1 MKHIGLTFLL
11 LILLA
16 PWAAQAETYRVDLI
30 VYLDK
35 SAAGEV
41 GRRPVLPGNMS
52 RAIEL
57 TDTGALRSAGI
68 SLLPDEQFALNDPW
82 MRLKNSKRYQPVIR
96 LAWIQKDPPA
106 DKGAALHL
114 QWGNP
119 LSSSDASG
127 LTPVDGTVS
136 LLAGRYLHLDTH
148 LLYTQ
153 PLAEGGRVSYR
164 MKENRLM
171 RRDELHHLDSPKL
184 GVLARVVKAGG

>member
-1 MKHIGLTFLL
+1 MKKKRLAALALTLL
-11 LILLA
+11 LPL
-16 PWAAQAETYRVDLI
+16 AAQAETYRVDLI
-30 VYLDK
+30 VFLDK
-35 SAAGEV
+35 GSAGEV
-41 GRRPVLPGNMS
+41 GRRPALPNMS

-57 TDTGALRSAGI
+57 SDTGSLKSAGI
-68 SLLPDEQFALNDPW
+68 TLLSEDQFGLNDSW
-82 MRLKNSKRYQPVIR
+82 LHLKNSKRYQPVIR

-119 LSSSDASG
+119 LSGGDSEG

-136 LLAGRYLHLDTH
+136 LLASHYLHLDTH

-153 PLAEGGRVSYR
+153 ALAEGGRVSYR
-164 MKENRLM
+164 LKENRLM

-184 GVLARVVKAGG
+184 GMLARVVKAGS

>member
-1 MKHIGLTFLL
+1 MKNFRLITLVFSLL
-11 LILLA
+11 L

-30 VYLDK
+30 VFLDK
-35 SAAGEV
+35 GAAGEV
-41 GRRPVLPGNMS
+41 GRRPALPNMS

-57 TDTGALRSAGI
+57 TDSGALKAAGI
-68 SLLPDEQFALNDPW
+68 TLLPDEQFALNDSW
-82 MRLKNSKRYQPVIR
+82 LHLKNSKRYQPVIR

-114 QWGNP
+114 QWGTA
-119 LSSSDASG
+119 LSGGDAEG

-136 LLAGRYLHLDTH
+136 LLAGHYLHLDTH

-153 PLAEGGRVSYR
+153 ALAEGGRVSYR
-164 MKENRLM
+164 LKENRLM

-184 GVLARVVKAGG
+184 GVLAQVVKAGS